1 MVCLYG
7 WCNATAGNLSEAWTH
22 LATGGERTIRPRL
35 KRPQRP
41 FLLLM
46 PDDNWRLAPRYYA
59 ASGGDDRAR
68 R

>member
-7 WCNATAGNLSEAWTH
+7 RCNATAGKLSPAWTIWRP
-22 LATGGERTIRPRL
+22 GGERAIRPRL
-35 KRPQRP
+35 QRPQRP
-41 FLLLM
+41 FRLLM